1 MLNVFR
7 EDFRLEI
14 LMIYVRLESFNRL
27 DILQEYVRLEIFI
40 RFAILQVN
48 VILATFKVSDFFK
61 FIVVQD
67 ILKCDFCQE
76 DDAVGEMYCKICV
89 LYLCIVCVSRY
100 IEFLISICFYDI
112 VRYKFSR
119 DFIRFVCDFYF
130 D

>member
-1 MLNVFR
+1 
-7 EDFRLEI
+7 
-14 LMIYVRLESFNRL
+14 MIYVRLESFNRL
-27 DILQEYVRLEIFI
+27 DILQEYVRSEIFI

-76 DDAVGEMYCKICV
+76 VDAVGEMYCKICV